1 MASQESNPEAMM
13 LDEMVAHACFCKLR
27 SICYDKNSTE
37 CMRNRNIYAEFMMKK
52 SEERL
57 A

>member
-1 MASQESNPEAMM
+1 MVNQESYQEAIT
-13 LDEMVAHACFCKLR
+13 LDEMVAHVCFCKLHE
-27 SICYDKNSTE
+27 ICYDKNSNE
-37 CMRNRNIYAEFMMKK
+37 CMRNRNIYAEFMKKK

>member
-1 MASQESNPEAMM
+1 MVNQERSQEANT

-27 SICYDKNSTE
+27 EVCYDKNSSE
-37 CMRNRNIYAEFMMKK
+37 CMRNRNIYAEFMKKK

>member
-27 SICYDKNSTE
+27 SICYDKNSIE
-37 CMRNRNIYAEFMMKK
+37 CMRNRNIYAEFMIKK
-52 SEERL
+52 SEEQL
-57 A
+57 I